1 MQVSFQLHTAPPT
14 QLTLPVQRSSDAR
27 QRKTRL
33 AKERCNRMNKAA
45 STIIRYWRL
54 KFKYATLS
62 VLIRDLLKHN
72 ITLQYTRSLR

>member
-1 MQVSFQLHTAPPT
+1 
-14 QLTLPVQRSSDAR
+14 
-27 QRKTRL
+27 
-33 AKERCNRMNKAA
+33 MNKAA